1 MQKVFIYS
9 APTCGYCQ
17 MAKEWF
23 KENNI
28 EYEEFD
34 VSTDEAKRNELVE
47 KTRQMAIPVI
57 EINGETIVGFDKA
70 KLSELLGV

>member
-1 MQKVFIYS
+1 
-9 APTCGYCQ
+9 